1 MAVLCRY
8 CRINFKRNVFFMS
21 GMIILIESDNQ
32 SVIITVYTEFL
43 FSKLFV
49 IFYLLIFY
57 RSPITLAES
66 V

>member
-1 MAVLCRY
+1 MPLYVLY
-8 CRINFKRNVFFMS
+8 EI
-21 GMIILIESDNQ
+21 
-32 SVIITVYTEFL
+32 VYTEFL